1 MKNKVL
7 ITLFG
12 VLFLILISTLPTYAA
27 EANVIFERESGS
39 ANKVKVILEVS
50 EDQSV
55 TKTNVA
61 LDINASNKGNLKNAE
76 FNFSNEISS
85 NSEMAKWT
93 YHNDKINLYVISK
106 NELAS
111 KSSNGKKAI
120 ELGTLTVNTNNNEE
134 TAVDIVATNGGVTIA
149 SVDHRTANIT
159 NDTSASTQ
167 LKLGTAS
174 SGDNN
179 QGGNDNKPG
188 DNSGNNQ
195 GSDSTGGNNGGN
207 QSGGS
212 SNNKPSGGNSSSSGN
227 NSNNSNSGNRKPNN
241 TNNNN
246 VNAGENDNQV
256 EDGNNV
262 NEVNT
267 NEINNTINNVNT
279 NNIVN
284 NNKNNTV
291 QSSKD
296 LPEAGKE
303 EKSMVMPIIITLLLL
318 VFAATIIL
326 RIKVNNAK
334 KHKKGNYKL

>member
-1 MKNKVL
+1 MKNKIL
-7 ITLFG
+7 ITIFG
-12 VLFLILISTLPTYAA
+12 VLLLILISTLPTYAA
-27 EANVIFERESGS
+27 EANVIFEKESGS

-61 LDINASNKGNLKNAE
+61 LDVNASNKENLKNAE

-134 TAVDIVATNGGVTIA
+134 IAVDIVAANGGVTIA

-167 LKLGTAS
+167 LKIGTAT
-174 SGDNN
+174 SGGNQQGGNNNQPGNDNQGNN
-179 QGGNDNKPG
+179 QGNNPAGG
-188 DNSGNNQ
+188 SNSGNN
-195 GSDSTGGNNGGN
+195 GSN

-212 SNNKPSGGNSSSSGN
+212 SNNNQSGGNGN
-227 NSNNSNSGNRKPNN
+227 SSNSGNRRPNN

-246 VNAGENDNQV
+246 INTGNDNQE
-256 EDGNNV
+256 EDGNNII
-262 NEVNT
+262 NETNT
-267 NEINNTINNVNT
+267 NEISNNINSVNS

-284 NNKNNTV
+284 NNKTNTV
-291 QSSKD
+291 QSSKK

-303 EKSMVMPIIITLLLL
+303 EKSMVMPIIITLILL